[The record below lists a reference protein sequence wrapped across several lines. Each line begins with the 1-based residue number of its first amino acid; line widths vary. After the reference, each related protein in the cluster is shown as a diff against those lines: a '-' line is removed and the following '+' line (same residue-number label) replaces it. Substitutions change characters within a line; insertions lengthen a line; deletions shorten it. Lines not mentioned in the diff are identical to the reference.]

1 MPTIT
6 SSLSIRVINSTQT
19 GVSLKPQSPLEM
31 AVREGEGKAGEK
43 RRGREGRKDAL
54 PPTPSSLSMPL
65 GAGLLAA
72 YFPERLRPC
81 PLPQALPRTLSAWN
95 PGLGKMQ
102 LSNQSLLVGKFAAPG
117 RGEFTVLI
125 LMFTFFLSIPC
136 RSLRRTASG
145 FLLQHQTGME
155 DAARISS
162 GSL

>member
-1 MPTIT
+1 
-6 SSLSIRVINSTQT
+6 
-19 GVSLKPQSPLEM
+19 
-31 AVREGEGKAGEK
+31 
-43 RRGREGRKDAL
+43 
-54 PPTPSSLSMPL
+54 MPL

-72 YFPERLRPC
+72 YFPELLSPC

-125 LMFTFFLSIPC
+125 LMFTFFLSIPR

>member
-31 AVREGEGKAGEK
+31 AVREGEGKEGEK

-54 PPTPSSLSMPL
+54 PPTPASLSMPL

-72 YFPERLRPC
+72 YFPELLSPC